1 STAGCLLIRLAVPLL
16 TSKYGLATTLQI
28 LGIVMALLVFPILP
42 FIKGRLPQA
51 RLQFQGPLPRGAT
64 GPQIW
69 FKQNSFWMLLAT
81 FQGSAYFFTNPFT
94 HDLQVN
100 ASNAAVTVPLLNAS
114 SFVGCLSMG
123 YLSDSFNPWML
134 AFSILMR
141 TS

>member
-1 STAGCLLIRLAVPLL
+1 
-16 TSKYGLATTLQI
+16 YGLATTLQI
-28 LGIVMALLVFPILP
+28 LGIVMALLVFPILL

-51 RLQFQGPLPRGAT
+51 QLQFQGPLPRGAP

-69 FKQNSFWMLLAT
+69 FKQNSFWILLVT
-81 FQGSAYFFTNPFT
+81 FQGSAYFFPIIYLPNKPSFV
-94 HDLQVN
+94 H
-100 ASNAAVTVPLLNAS
+100 LLIQNSAS
-114 SFVGCLSMG
+114 SVVGRLSMG